1 MHKKRAA
8 PKRFK
13 VVALGGTFDYL
24 HRGHRALLD
33 EGFEIGRMLLIG
45 VVSDALAH
53 SLGKTPE
60 QHYNDRFMGVARY
73 IAKKH
78 AGEPFKLF
86 QLQEPYGPLAS
97 DPAVEAVVVT
107 PDSLDR
113 GMEANLVRVKAG
125 LRTVHVML
133 VPLVLAED
141 GVRISSTRIRSK
153 EIDREGHLLSRP
165 R

>member
-8 PKRFK
+8 SKRFK
-13 VVALGGTFDYL
+13 VVALGGTFDHL

-33 EGFEIGRMLLIG
+33 EGFEIGGTLLIG

-60 QHYNDRFMGVARY
+60 QHYNARFMGVARY
-73 IAKKH
+73 ISEKH
-78 AGEPFKLF
+78 PNEPFKLF

-107 PDSLDR
+107 PDSFDR
-113 GMEANLVRVKAG
+113 GMGANLVRAKAG
-125 LRTVHVML
+125 LRAVHVVL
-133 VPLVLAED
+133 VPLVVAED
-141 GVRISSTRIRSK
+141 GVRISSTRIRRR
-153 EIDREGHLLSRP
+153 EIDREGRLLP
-165 R
+165 RRR

>member
-1 MHKKRAA
+1 
-8 PKRFK
+8 
-13 VVALGGTFDYL
+13 
-24 HRGHRALLD
+24 
-33 EGFEIGRMLLIG
+33 MLLIG

-60 QHYNDRFMGVARY
+60 QHYNDRFMGVARH

-78 AGEPFKLF
+78 ADEHFRLF

-107 PDSLDR
+107 PDSFGR
-113 GMEANLVRVKAG
+113 GMEANLVRAKAG
-125 LRTVHVML
+125 LRAVHVVL

-141 GVRISSTRIRSK
+141 GVRISSTRIRSQ
-153 EIDREGHLLSRP
+153 EIDREGHLLSRQ

>member
-1 MHKKRAA
+1 MHKRQVA

-33 EGFEIGRMLLIG
+33 EGFEIGETLLIG

-60 QHYNDRFMGVARY
+60 QHYNARFMGVARY
-73 IAKKH
+73 IEKEH
-78 AGEPFKLF
+78 PEGSFKLF

-107 PDSLDR
+107 PDSFDR
-113 GMEANLVRVKAG
+113 GMKANLVRSKVGLKA
-125 LRTVHVML
+125 VHVVL

-141 GVRISSTRIRSK
+141 GERISSTRIRHK
-153 EIDREGHLLSRP
+153 EIDREGRLISRTP
-165 R
+165 

>member
-1 MHKKRAA
+1 LHKKWAA
-8 PKRFK
+8 SRRFK

-33 EGFEIGRMLLIG
+33 EGFEIGQMLLIG

-78 AGEPFKLF
+78 PGEPFKLL
-86 QLQEPYGPLAS
+86 QLQDPYGPLAS
-97 DPAVEAVVVT
+97 DPTIEAVVVT
-107 PDSLDR
+107 PDSFDR
-113 GMEANLVRVKAG
+113 GMEANLVRAKAG
-125 LRTVHVML
+125 LRTVHVVL

-153 EIDREGHLLSRP
+153 EIDGEGRLLSLR